1 MVICSYPNTL
11 SIRESVSLFILAC
24 RKLQWVL
31 TNRILK
37 FLNEKAKKDPLK
49 YMQFYEDYGL
59 FFREGIITTQEQEMR
74 VGDVI

>member
-1 MVICSYPNTL
+1 MESL
-11 SIRESVSLFILAC
+11 SVYLFFAC